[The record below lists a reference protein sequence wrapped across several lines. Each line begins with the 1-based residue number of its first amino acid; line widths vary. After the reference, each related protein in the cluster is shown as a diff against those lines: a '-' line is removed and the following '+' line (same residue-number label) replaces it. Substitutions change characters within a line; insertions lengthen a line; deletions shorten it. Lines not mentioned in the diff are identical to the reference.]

1 MLFYNAKIFTPDGY
15 RFGAV
20 RVENGRFVELRSD
33 ADAPD
38 AIDCNGN
45 KLIPGLV
52 DIHTHGNS
60 GVDCSDGDAAGLMRI
75 GQYLARHG
83 VTSFLPTTMTLPL
96 DTLCTAF
103 QTAAALHRDRPA
115 GCARVLGV
123 HMEGPFLSASRR
135 GAQNTSY
142 LQPPDF
148 AAFRKLYDA
157 CGGLIRLVDV
167 APETDGTAD
176 FIQRASALC
185 TVSLAH
191 TDATYNA
198 AAAAFDAGSTH
209 LTHLFNAMPPIHHRA
224 PGVIGAASERNS
236 VVAELIADGLHVHP
250 SAVRMA
256 FRLFPGRIALISDAV
271 RCCGMPDG
279 AYTLGGQRVFLRDG
293 AVRLADGTLAG
304 SAANLYD
311 CMQNAIRFGI
321 PEPDAIRAATA
332 VPAQSIGAD
341 GVGTI
346 EPGKVADFNVCDEAL
361 NRLRTYVAG
370 QPIGA

>member
-1 MLFYNAKIFTPDGY
+1 MLFRNAKIFTPDGY
-15 RFGAV
+15 RIGAL
-20 RVENGRFVELRSD
+20 RVENGRFVELLSD
-33 ADAPD
+33 TDAPD
-38 AIDCNGN
+38 AIDCGGK

-60 GVDCSDGDAAGLMRI
+60 GADCSDGDAAGLRRI
-75 GQYLARHG
+75 GQFLARHG

-96 DTLCTAF
+96 GTLRTAF
-103 QTAAALHRDRPA
+103 QTVAALHRDRPA

-167 APETDGTAD
+167 APETDGAAD

-191 TDATYNA
+191 TDASYA
-198 AAAAFDAGSTH
+198 EAAAAFDAGATH
-209 LTHLFNAMPPIHHRA
+209 LTHLYNAMPPIHHRA
-224 PGVIGAASERNS
+224 PGVIGAASERDF
-236 VVAELIADGLHVHP
+236 VVAELIADGFHVHP

-279 AYTLGGQRVFLRDG
+279 AYTLGGQPVFLRDG

-311 CMQNAIRFGI
+311 CMQNAIRCGI
-321 PEPDAIRAATA
+321 PEEDAIRAATII
-332 VPAQSIGAD
+332 PAQSIGASD
-341 GVGTI
+341 VGAI
-346 EPGKVADFNVCDEAL
+346 EPGRAADFNICDESL
-361 NRLRTYVAG
+361 NCLQTYIGG
-370 QPIGA
+370 QLIH